1 MTDWSIENK
10 TQLQRELAIEKAR
23 SKMLAERN
31 RNYQSLLTNSPI
43 TIWEQDI
50 TDVKHHIDTLRHSG
64 IYDFRQFFHENPDKV
79 KELIRNLILADASS
93 DSHALLDTSAS
104 DGIIARF
111 DIPFS
116 KRVYHLFKEGLISI
130 SEGKTSFQNEFT
142 APDRKG
148 EQRTFIVNWHVVKTC
163 ENGRYSAFISLTE
176 TTRTKKM
183 ENRLR
188 ESEEKHRL
196 LLKSIANPTLALDHA
211 LNILYYN
218 EAFHKTCGSP
228 RIQLEG
234 RNLLE
239 LFPSFK
245 KSKSLQAMLDVLKD
259 GQQRTV
265 QGDFFGRIWR
275 ARIYATPWGIISI
288 SDDITESE
296 HNRRNLLE
304 SELKYSTLVKH
315 ATDGIV
321 VVQDEKIVFA
331 NPKALEITELED
343 GEDIFFWEIIHP
355 DDRALVID
363 RYQKRIQNIDTPSEY
378 CIKAISKNKRNF
390 YAEIKSVTIMWQ
402 EKPAVL
408 AIVNDITNKIYI
420 ERALE
425 ENQERYRAVMQQ
437 SGDNIYLAEYKTYR
451 IIESNKALQDLLG
464 YSEQELLNMT
474 VFDFIAHPKDDVQSQ
489 IDKIELHGSLFL
501 QNRKYT
507 RKDGSLIDVE
517 VSASMI
523 TYNGKKALC
532 VVSRDVSERRKL
544 EKEREKLIS
553 DLQSA
558 LANVKKLSG
567 LLPICSSCK
576 KIRDDEGY
584 WQEVERYLAEHSEA
598 EFTHGICPECAKKF
612 YPALYKKKK
621 D

>member
-1 MTDWSIENK
+1 
-10 TQLQRELAIEKAR
+10 
-23 SKMLAERN
+23 
-31 RNYQSLLTNSPI
+31 
-43 TIWEQDI
+43 
-50 TDVKHHIDTLRHSG
+50 
-64 IYDFRQFFHENPDKV
+64 
-79 KELIRNLILADASS
+79 
-93 DSHALLDTSAS
+93 
-104 DGIIARF
+104 
-111 DIPFS
+111 
-116 KRVYHLFKEGLISI
+116 
-130 SEGKTSFQNEFT
+130 
-142 APDRKG
+142 
-148 EQRTFIVNWHVVKTC
+148 
-163 ENGRYSAFISLTE
+163 
-176 TTRTKKM
+176 
-183 ENRLR
+183 
-188 ESEEKHRL
+188 
-196 LLKSIANPTLALDHA
+196 
-211 LNILYYN
+211 
-218 EAFHKTCGSP
+218 
-228 RIQLEG
+228 
-234 RNLLE
+234 
-239 LFPSFK
+239 
-245 KSKSLQAMLDVLKD
+245 
-259 GQQRTV
+259 
-265 QGDFFGRIWR
+265 
-275 ARIYATPWGIISI
+275 
-288 SDDITESE
+288 
-296 HNRRNLLE
+296 
-304 SELKYSTLVKH
+304 
-315 ATDGIV
+315 
-321 VVQDEKIVFA
+321 
-331 NPKALEITELED
+331 
-343 GEDIFFWEIIHP
+343 
-355 DDRALVID
+355 
-363 RYQKRIQNIDTPSEY
+363 
-378 CIKAISKNKRNF
+378 
-390 YAEIKSVTIMWQ
+390 
-402 EKPAVL
+402 
-408 AIVNDITNKIYI
+408 
-420 ERALE
+420 
-425 ENQERYRAVMQQ
+425 MQQ